1 MRETVEFIYILL
13 DADNML
19 MDFNAAEQYALE
31 ATLQFYGFPYNEEI
45 HRAYDKINAELWE
58 QFNHGE
64 IKKEYLLTE
73 RFRRFY
79 KEMNW
84 NSKEGYVRTN
94 QRYLKN
100 LSDCSILLDGAL
112 DFCREMSREC
122 ELYIITNGVASSQRK
137 RFSKSEIRPYIR
149 DIFISEEIG
158 YQKPE
163 QEFFSFVFQKIPSFK
178 KEKAIIIGDTL
189 SSDIEGAN
197 RAGVKSCWFNPKNL
211 ENNTKVICDFI
222 VSDFSQIKEV
232 IKGK

>member
-13 DADNML
+13 DADNTL

>member
-13 DADNML
+13 DADNTL

-45 HRAYDKINAELWE
+45 HKAYDKINAELWE

-137 RFSKSEIRPYIR
+137 RFSKSEIRPYIK